1 MLGCGQVL
9 EQARMFEGVRE
20 PGLYSG
26 RVLVGRVQVPRS
38 ILSTTGAGNEQR
50 AFERVTELDME
61 RPSHGD
67 DLSLSLQK

>member
-1 MLGCGQVL
+1 
-9 EQARMFEGVRE
+9 MFEGVRE

-50 AFERVTELDME
+50 AFERVTELDTE

-67 DLSLSLQK
+67 DLSLSLLK